1 MSKISRQRGVISLVV
16 MASVV
21 LAVRHP
27 AKAEAQGGAPSDP
40 QIVGIVVAADNI
52 DIDYGKLATSK
63 TKDKQVRDFAQQM
76 IADHSSVQKSVN
88 ELAAKLNVSPED
100 SETSNSLKADAQQM
114 MQKLQAM
121 KGKQFDRA
129 YIDNEV
135 AYHQAVINAT
145 KNVLIPN
152 AQNNE
157 LKSAL
162 QGAVPLFEGHLQH
175 AERVQSAI
183 EAGNGPRSRASG
195 GQARNSEGTA
205 PRSVS
210 TIPGIVTVVIRD
222 FKFDPFT
229 VTVHQ
234 GDTVQWMNHDNVPH
248 TATEDVEGKKPV
260 FDSGNINTGTSW
272 HYVAQKKGS
281 YKYVCTLHP
290 NMQGTL
296 IVQ

>member
-1 MSKISRQRGVISLVV
+1 MSKISRQRRLIPLLV
-16 MASVV
+16 MATVV
-21 LAVRHP
+21 LAVMHP
-27 AKAEAQGGAPSDP
+27 ARAEAQEGAPSDP

-100 SETSNSLKADAQQM
+100 SETSNSLKSQAQQM
-114 MQKLQAM
+114 MQKLQAL

-145 KNVLIPN
+145 KSVLIPS
-152 AQNNE
+152 AQNTE
-157 LKSAL
+157 LRSAL
-162 QGAVPLFEGHLQH
+162 QGAVPLFEGHLKH

-195 GQARNSEGTA
+195 GQAWNSEGTA

-210 TIPGIVTVVIRD
+210 TTREVVTVVIRD
-222 FKFDPFT
+222 FKFDPVT
-229 VTVHQ
+229 VAVHQ
-234 GDTVQWMNHDNVPH
+234 GDTVEWMNHDNVPH
-248 TATEDVEGKKPV
+248 TATEDVEDKKPA
-260 FDSGNINTGTSW
+260 FDSGSINTGTSW

-281 YKYVCTLHP
+281 YNYICTLHP